1 MATGYLVVQT
11 YLSRES
17 FGVMD
22 VEVRLSNGEIFY
34 TDENGFTSKI
44 PLETPPREASEQP
57 GNPGDATPYLA
68 LDITM
73 RKEGYFTILIKNVQ
87 IFADETTLLPVQML
101 PLPENGGGGTIEYD
115 LLPQNL

>member
-17 FGVMD
+17 YGVQD
-22 VEVRLSNGEIFY
+22 VRVELSSGKTLY
-34 TDENGFTSKI
+34 TDENGFTEKI
-44 PLETPPREASEQP
+44 EINAPPREESEQP
-57 GNPGDATPYLA
+57 GNPGDATPYTA
-68 LDITM
+68 VDITLA
-73 RKEGYFTILIKNVQ
+73 KEGYFTIIIRNVQ
-87 IFADETTLLPVQML
+87 IFAGETTLQPVQML